1 MAARTFAIASH
12 YRIAF
17 GVLVLALGGYELF
30 KMYRIQ
36 SMRSEIS
43 RLEAELVKGQETW
56 QQFPPLA
63 PTERRELLRAQERL
77 FYLLPKDKDI
87 PLLLQEIS
95 RLGRDYSLT
104 DVSFNTSDAPA
115 MQEAQ
120 QPGQPVAGPSVV
132 GQGATT
138 PAVVPQIGQG
148 EAVAPEANSGPID
161 SFPVKMAFAGDY
173 REIAYFLE
181 ELQKLPRL
189 VTLQSVKAQRAVPQV
204 AVEVVLR
211 AYYQKGELPSTAR
224 P

>member
-1 MAARTFAIASH
+1 
-12 YRIAF
+12 
-17 GVLVLALGGYELF
+17 
-30 KMYRIQ
+30 
-36 SMRSEIS
+36 
-43 RLEAELVKGQETW
+43 LEAELAKGQEIW
-56 QQFPPLA
+56 REFPPLT
-63 PTERRELLRAQERL
+63 PKERRELLKAQERL

-95 RLGRDYSLT
+95 RLGRDYNLT

-115 MQEAQ
+115 TQEAQ

-138 PAVVPQIGQG
+138 QAVVPQAGQA

-181 ELQKLPRL
+181 GVQKLPRL

-211 AYYQKGELPSTAR
+211 AYYQKGELPSAVS